1 MKGLLLMDFK
11 FLKRQ
16 RKFLLIV
23 GLLVFVFLFNKDMS
37 SFGVSYATMLFG
49 IFAINSIYYD
59 EANNGNAFLFTLPFS
74 RKEYV
79 FSKYLF
85 GMIMG
90 GGAWILSNL
99 IGIGYLSMVNTGVN
113 IAEWF
118 SINVVYLILLLVMLS
133 FMFPIQFKFG
143 MEKSRLVMII
153 LFVLVFM
160 LMNLLT
166 GDDYMDQLN
175 EGMAFLER
183 INPAVLFG
191 GALVA
196 VLAFTG
202 VSVVLSMRIVEKKQ
216 M

>member
-23 GLLVFVFLFNKDMS
+23 GLLVLVFLFNKDMS

-90 GGAWILSNL
+90 GGAWLLSSL
-99 IGIGYLSMVNTGVN
+99 IGIGYLSMANTGIN

-118 SINVVYLILLLVMLS
+118 AINGVSLILLLVMLS

-160 LMNLLT
+160 LINFFA
-166 GDDYMDQLN
+166 GEDQVDRLN
-175 EGMAFLER
+175 EGMVFLER

-202 VSVVLSMRIVEKKQ
+202 ISFVISVGIIEKKQ

>member
-79 FSKYLF
+79 FSKYLI

-90 GGAWILSNL
+90 GGAWLLSSL
-99 IGIGYLSMVNTGVN
+99 IGIGYLSMANTGIN

-118 SINVVYLILLLVMLS
+118 AINAVSLILLLVMLS

-160 LMNLLT
+160 LINFFA
-166 GDDYMDQLN
+166 GEDQVDRLN
-175 EGMAFLER
+175 EGMVFLER

-202 VSVVLSMRIVEKKQ
+202 ISFVISVGIIEKKQ

>member
-118 SINVVYLILLLVMLS
+118 AINVVYLILLLVMLS

-183 INPAVLFG
+183 INPVVLFG

>member
-16 RKFLLIV
+16 TKFLLIV
-23 GLLVFVFLFNKDMS
+23 GLLVLIFLFNKDMS

-90 GGAWILSNL
+90 GGAWILSSL
-99 IGIGYLSMVNTGVN
+99 IGIGYLSMANTGIN

-118 SINVVYLILLLVMLS
+118 AINGVSLILLLVMLS

-153 LFVLVFM
+153 LFILVFM
-160 LMNLLT
+160 LINLFA
-166 GDDYMDQLN
+166 GEDQVDRLN
-175 EGMAFLER
+175 EAITFLER

>member
-1 MKGLLLMDFK
+1 MRGLLLMDFK

-16 RKFLLIV
+16 TKFLIIV

-37 SFGVSYATMLFG
+37 SFGVAYATMLFG
-49 IFAINSIYYD
+49 IFAVNSIYYD
-59 EANNGNAFLFTLPFS
+59 EANNGNVFLFTLPFS

-99 IGIGYLSMVNTGVN
+99 IGIGYLSMANTGIN

-118 SINVVYLILLLVMLS
+118 AINVVYLILLLVMLS

-183 INPAVLFG
+183 INPVVLFG

>member
-90 GGAWILSNL
+90 GGAWLLSSL
-99 IGIGYLSMVNTGVN
+99 IGIGYLSMANTGIN

-118 SINVVYLILLLVMLS
+118 AINVVYLILLLVMLS

-183 INPAVLFG
+183 INPVVLFG

>member
-1 MKGLLLMDFK
+1 MRGLLLMDFK

-90 GGAWILSNL
+90 GGAWLLSSL
-99 IGIGYLSMVNTGVN
+99 IGIGYLSMANTGIN

-118 SINVVYLILLLVMLS
+118 AINAVSLILLLVMLS

-160 LMNLLT
+160 LINFFA
-166 GDDYMDQLN
+166 GEDQVDRLN
-175 EGMAFLER
+175 EGMVFLER

-202 VSVVLSMRIVEKKQ
+202 ISFVISVGIIEKKQ

>member
-1 MKGLLLMDFK
+1 MRGLLLMDFK

-16 RKFLLIV
+16 TKFLLIV

-37 SFGVSYATMLFG
+37 SFGVAYATMLFG
-49 IFAINSIYYD
+49 IFAVNSIYYD
-59 EANNGNAFLFTLPFS
+59 EANNGNVFLFTLPFS

-99 IGIGYLSMVNTGVN
+99 IGIGYLSMANTGIN

-118 SINVVYLILLLVMLS
+118 AINVVYLILLLVMLS

-166 GDDYMDQLN
+166 GDDYMNQLN

>member
-1 MKGLLLMDFK
+1 MRGLLLMDFK

-16 RKFLLIV
+16 TKFLIIV

-37 SFGVSYATMLFG
+37 SFGVAYATMLFG
-49 IFAINSIYYD
+49 IFAVNSIYYD
-59 EANNGNAFLFTLPFS
+59 EANNGNVFLFTLPFS

-160 LMNLLT
+160 LINFFA
-166 GDDYMDQLN
+166 GEDQVDRLN
-175 EGMAFLER
+175 EGMVFLER

-202 VSVVLSMRIVEKKQ
+202 ISFVISVGIIEKKQ

>member
-90 GGAWILSNL
+90 GGAWLLSSL
-99 IGIGYLSMVNTGVN
+99 IGIGYLSMANTGIN

-118 SINVVYLILLLVMLS
+118 AINAVSLILLLVMLS

-160 LMNLLT
+160 LINFFA
-166 GDDYMDQLN
+166 GEDQVDRLN
-175 EGMAFLER
+175 EGMVFLER

>member
-1 MKGLLLMDFK
+1 MDFK

-16 RKFLLIV
+16 TKFLIIV

-37 SFGVSYATMLFG
+37 SFGVAYATMLFG
-49 IFAINSIYYD
+49 IFAVNSIYYD
-59 EANNGNAFLFTLPFS
+59 EANNGNVFLFTLPFS

-99 IGIGYLSMVNTGVN
+99 IGIGYLSMANTGIN

-118 SINVVYLILLLVMLS
+118 AINVVYLILLLVMLS

-143 MEKSRLVMII
+143 MEKSRLVMTI

-160 LMNLLT
+160 LINFFA
-166 GDDYMDQLN
+166 GEDQVDRLN
-175 EGMAFLER
+175 EGMVFLER

>member
-1 MKGLLLMDFK
+1 MRGLLLMDFK

-16 RKFLLIV
+16 TKFLIIV

-37 SFGVSYATMLFG
+37 SFGVAYATMLFG
-49 IFAINSIYYD
+49 IFAVNSIYYD
-59 EANNGNAFLFTLPFS
+59 EANNGNVFLFTLPFS

>member
-90 GGAWILSNL
+90 GGAWLLSSL
-99 IGIGYLSMVNTGVN
+99 IGIGYLSVANTGIN

-118 SINVVYLILLLVMLS
+118 AINAVSLILLLVMLS

-143 MEKSRLVMII
+143 MEKSRLVMTI

-160 LMNLLT
+160 LINFFA
-166 GDDYMDQLN
+166 GEDQVDRLN
-175 EGMAFLER
+175 EGMVFLER

-202 VSVVLSMRIVEKKQ
+202 ISFVISVGIIEKKQ

>member
-23 GLLVFVFLFNKDMS
+23 GLLVLVFLFNKDMS

-90 GGAWILSNL
+90 GGAWLLSSL
-99 IGIGYLSMVNTGVN
+99 IGIGYLSMANTGIN

-118 SINVVYLILLLVMLS
+118 AINAVSLILLLVMLS

-153 LFVLVFM
+153 LFILVFM
-160 LMNLLT
+160 LINLFA
-166 GDDYMDQLN
+166 GEDQVDRLN
-175 EGMAFLER
+175 EGMVFLER

-196 VLAFTG
+196 GLAFTG

>member
-1 MKGLLLMDFK
+1 MDFK

-16 RKFLLIV
+16 TKFLVIV

-37 SFGVSYATMLFG
+37 SFGVAYATMLFG
-49 IFAINSIYYD
+49 IFAVNSIYYD

-85 GMIMG
+85 GMIIG

-99 IGIGYLSMVNTGVN
+99 IGIGYLSMANTGIN

-118 SINVVYLILLLVMLS
+118 AINVVYLILLLVMLS

-143 MEKSRLVMII
+143 MEKSRLVMLI
-153 LFVLVFM
+153 LVVLVFM
-160 LMNLLT
+160 LMNALT
-166 GDDYMDQLN
+166 GGDYMYQLN

-183 INPAVLFG
+183 INPVVLFG